1 MSMAARNTSADP
13 CAAPIYLETDG
24 CITVLDC
31 WSANGFAVTG
41 RTPPSGPARLRVP
54 FRRFDLVFDT
64 RLRVDAEAGVVQF
77 EGLGQPAARALD
89 RYLEEARTRQPADLL
104 EIAGAAGPPPPAR
117 GTRRMAAL
125 AVVLIAGLLAIPE
138 RPAEAPAPR
147 PGLGAEVSVDG
158 ITRRLAHVYEPG
170 SAFFSPPRAAAPPEA
185 QTARSDILSAAAYGA
200 VPDPSVDNL
209 AALQAA
215 IDAAHAQGGGV
226 VLLEPGTYGIAGAAG
241 RPGAL
246 HLKSN
251 TFLKG
256 AGMGVTVLRVL
267 DSWDGKLTGIVRTPW
282 GEPTGNYGLADLTLD
297 GNRQNAAG
305 KVDGFYSGGRPGG
318 AITDEDA
325 WVLRVEAR
333 HNSGYG
339 FDPHERTERL
349 VIRDSVA
356 HKNGLDGFVA
366 DYVIDG
372 VYEGLTAYDNDRHGF
387 NIVTTSNDLLLR
399 DSVARDNGGA
409 GLVVQRGSFPIAA
422 PHNLRV
428 EGLALHGNARDGA
441 LVQMSHDVHLSD
453 LDVRGNG
460 TYGVRIMGSQR
471 VTVSDSTILDNARQ
485 RAGGFAAIQIRDN
498 ADPDVMQRTYPARGV
513 LITGNTLGWSRGVG
527 GRAGVEERPG
537 RVGGNVVQG
546 NAYSGRLRARI
557 RLAAPDSTARDQWP
571 APRVWALERL
581 AAVARA
587 APVPFA
593 PRAGPPE

>member
-1 MSMAARNTSADP
+1 MSMAARARVPDLD
-13 CAAPIYLETDG
+13 AAPIYLEAGGGT
-24 CITVLDC
+24 TVLES
-31 WSANGFAVTG
+31 WSAEGFPATG
-41 RTPPSGPARLRVP
+41 GAAPEGPARLRVP

-64 RLRVDAEAGVVQF
+64 RLRADPEAGVVRF
-77 EGLGQPAARALD
+77 EGLAEPATRALD
-89 RYLEEARTRQPADLL
+89 SYLQEARTRRPADLL
-104 EIAGAAGPPPPAR
+104 QVAGASAAPPPS
-117 GTRRMAAL
+117 RRPRRLAAL
-125 AVVLIAGLLAIPE
+125 AALAILVLLAVPE
-138 RPAEAPAPR
+138 RPAEAPAAR
-147 PGLGAEVSVDG
+147 PGLGAEVTVDG
-158 ITRRLAHVYEPG
+158 ITRRLAHSYEPG
-170 SAFFSPPRAAAPPEA
+170 PAFFEPPGTVAPAGPGILRAAEF
-185 QTARSDILSAAAYGA
+185 GA

-226 VLLEPGTYGIAGAAG
+226 VLLEPGIYGIAGVAG

-246 HLKSN
+246 HLKGN

-256 AGMGVTVLRVL
+256 AGMGVTVLRVR
-267 DSWDGKLTGIVRTPW
+267 DSWEGKLTGIVRTPW
-282 GEPTGNYGLADLTLD
+282 GEPTRNYGLADLTLD
-297 GNRQNAAG
+297 GNRQNARG
-305 KVDGFYSGGRPGG
+305 VVDGFYSGGRPNG

-339 FDPHERTERL
+339 IDPHERTERL
-349 VIRDSVA
+349 IIRDSVA
-356 HKNGLDGFVA
+356 HHNGKDGFVA

-372 VYEGLTAYDNDRHGF
+372 VYEGLTAYANDRHGF

-409 GLVVQRGSFPIAA
+409 GLVVQRGSFPIAS

-428 EGLALHGNARDGA
+428 ERLALHDNTRDGA
-441 LVQMSHDVHLSD
+441 LVQMSHDVHLSN

-471 VTVSDSTILDNARQ
+471 VTVSGSTILDNARQ

-498 ADPDVMQRTYPARGV
+498 ADPDVMQRTYPAHGV
-513 LITGNTLGWSRGVG
+513 LITGNTVGWSRGVG

-546 NAYSGRLRARI
+546 NVYSGRLRARI
-557 RLAAPDSTARDQWP
+557 RLAAPDSTARDFWP
-571 APRVWALERL
+571 TPRAWALERL
-581 AAVARA
+581 AALERTVS
-587 APVPFA
+587 APFRRLA
-593 PRAGPPE
+593 PPAQ